1 MLESQQNETHLG
13 AVLRRVDSYFE
24 QLELP
29 QLEADLEAP
38 KIIAISDLEDCT
50 NKDLENYL
58 LLFGGFRSYLDT
70 KLASVESRKTIL
82 EASFEEGLNRMLYI
96 LEEKYGDEGRRRPN
110 KESLRGEAIASNSS
124 LKRTRQELIEEE
136 GMYVRLSGIRNA
148 YKSMS
153 DAVSR
158 VVALRVS
165 SGEQV

>member
-148 YKSMS
+148 YKSMY

-158 VVALRVS
+158 VVA
-165 SGEQV
+165 

>member
-96 LEEKYGDEGRRRPN
+96 LEEKYGDEGRRSPN

-148 YKSMS
+148 YKSMY

>member
-110 KESLRGEAIASNSS
+110 KESLCGEAIASNSS

-148 YKSMS
+148 YKSMY

>member
-82 EASFEEGLNRMLYI
+82 EASFI
-96 LEEKYGDEGRRRPN
+96 F
-110 KESLRGEAIASNSS
+110 
-124 LKRTRQELIEEE
+124 
-136 GMYVRLSGIRNA
+136 
-148 YKSMS
+148 
-153 DAVSR
+153 
-158 VVALRVS
+158 
-165 SGEQV
+165 

>member
-1 MLESQQNETHLG
+1 MIESQQNETHLG

-38 KIIAISDLEDCT
+38 KLTAISDLEDCT

-148 YKSMS
+148 YKSMY

>member
-148 YKSMS
+148 YKSMY

-158 VVALRVS
+158 VVAFRVS

>member
-24 QLELP
+24 QLELT

-38 KIIAISDLEDCT
+38 KIIAISDLDP
-50 NKDLENYL
+50 
-58 LLFGGFRSYLDT
+58 
-70 KLASVESRKTIL
+70 KLASVESRKSIL

-148 YKSMS
+148 YKSMY

>member
-148 YKSMS
+148 YKSMY

-165 SGEQV
+165 SGEQD

>member
-96 LEEKYGDEGRRRPN
+96 LEEKYVDEGRRRPN

-148 YKSMS
+148 YKSMY

>member
-148 YKSMS
+148 YKSMY

>member
-38 KIIAISDLEDCT
+38 KIIAISDLDDCT

-148 YKSMS
+148 YKSMY